1 MSAEKSRPGRG
12 GSPSNCDATN
22 GTGIVGNS
30 PVLDAALEY
39 AAQGLYV
46 FPARYGTKG
55 QEKVDFHPLPDWRKG
70 STTNADQIRRW
81 FGPGGKWEGAALA
94 IDCARSGL
102 VVVDADVTKGQ
113 RGPQEWA
120 ALDAPATWSVRTP
133 TGGEHWY
140 YREDPAHPI
149 GNDQSG
155 KVAPGVDVRG
165 LGGLV
170 IAPPTVDAR
179 GRYAWMEGAPQWSEL
194 PTVPRVVVER
204 MTKRRPEP
212 TTEPPPAPTPA
223 GATYGQTPWT
233 PQQADREINREL
245 DRLAVA
251 ESGTRNG
258 ALNNAAMRLGHF
270 VPHYLPRETA
280 VALLTGRARGIGLDE
295 SEILPTINSGLT
307 AGMREPYAVTASGSA
322 DSAEPT
328 VDAVDALLSRMLDRD
343 ALDKIPAPK
352 PLIRD
357 VLDLDSESWVIGA
370 PGGFKSFVA
379 LDWACHVATGQE
391 WRGKP
396 VTQGR
401 VVYVAAEGQKGIPL
415 RVKAW
420 EAMYGRRADNV
431 LFLPDPVQVADTAA
445 WRVLVQACRR
455 LEPVLIVLD
464 TQARITVGLD
474 ENSNGAM
481 SVLTEAVRSLKAA
494 TRACVLVV
502 HHTGRNGG
510 DARGASAI
518 DGAQDTEIRVERPE
532 AKGKRAALTATIG
545 TDKQK
550 DGDESVRFDV
560 QLQVMDLGT
569 DPETGR
575 ALSSLALRPLDP
587 FADPVARA
595 EPEWDADLT
604 QNQVAVLEA
613 LRKVGDSERGATQ
626 VEVKRSINEFR
637 KVRGLEKSMAQ
648 TSFSTARDALE
659 GKGLIVVN
667 GSRLF
672 LPEHVAEE

>member
-1 MSAEKSRPGRG
+1 MTDTKERPTPQQAAPHNAT
-12 GSPSNCDATN
+12 SDASN
-22 GTGIVGNS
+22 GTGEIGKS
-30 PVLDAALEY
+30 PILDAALEY

-46 FPARYGTKG
+46 FPVRYDTQGE
-55 QEKVDFHPLPDWRKG
+55 EKVDYHPHPGWRNA
-70 STTNADQIRRW
+70 STTSPEVIRRW
-81 FGPGGKWEGAALA
+81 FGPGGTWEGAKLA
-94 IDCARSGL
+94 IDCGRSHL
-102 VVVDADVTKGQ
+102 VVVDLDVSKGQ
-113 RGPQEWA
+113 RGPEEWA
-120 ALDAPATWSVRTP
+120 ELDAPPTWRVRTP

-140 YREDPAHPI
+140 YREHPDHVV
-149 GNDQSG
+149 GLDSSG

-165 LGGLV
+165 LGGMV

-179 GRYAWMEGAPQWSEL
+179 GRYAWTEGAPDWSAL
-194 PTVPRVVVER
+194 PTVPPVVVER
-204 MTKRRPEP
+204 MTKRKPDP
-212 TTEPPPAPTPA
+212 ATAPATAPAPA
-223 GATYGQTPWT
+223 GVTYGSTPW
-233 PQQADREINREL
+233 PPHQADREINRHL
-245 DRLAVA
+245 DALATA
-251 ESGTRNG
+251 QNGTRNG
-258 ALNNAAMRLGHF
+258 ALNNTAMRLGHF

-280 VALLTGRARGIGLDE
+280 VALMIERARGIGLDE
-295 SEILPTINSGLT
+295 SEILPTINSGLS
-307 AGMREPYAVTASGSA
+307 AGMREPYAVAAPGTA
-322 DSAEPT
+322 DSAPEPA

-396 VTQGR
+396 VTAGR

-415 RVKAW
+415 RVRAW
-420 EAMYGRRADNV
+420 EAMYGRRVENV
-431 LFLPDPVQVADTAA
+431 LFLPEPVQVADTAS

-474 ENSNGAM
+474 ENSNGQM
-481 SVLTEAVRSLKAA
+481 NVLTEAVRSLKAA

-502 HHTGRNGG
+502 HHTGRNGE

-518 DGAQDTEIRVERPE
+518 DGAQDTEIKVKRPD
-532 AKGKRAALTATIG
+532 AKGARAALTATIS

-575 ALSSLALRPLDP
+575 PLTSLALKPQDL
-587 FADPVARA
+587 FA
-595 EPEWDADLT
+595 EPVRNEPDWTANLT
-604 QNQVAVLEA
+604 ENQVDVMQAMRAASDET
-613 LRKVGDSERGATQ
+613 GATRAQ
-626 VEVKRSINEFR
+626 VRKWVKDHRTVQGRPDMPETSYDSA
-637 KVRGLEKSMAQ
+637 VRDLVKKE
-648 TSFSTARDALE
+648 
-659 GKGLIVVN
+659 LIIRQSGRIV
-667 GSRLF
+667 L
-672 LPEHVAEE
+672 AEYAD